1 MTSAALP
8 VTRAGATS
16 EAKTAPGMW
25 RSQAA
30 AKPSRGSRLASS
42 KPPALT
48 AKVTSAMPRMAI
60 RASGLVSMAQP
71 FRQGTSQTAD
81 NAADQDIPAAGDQPR
96 RDDGRE
102 RRHDPGHEITA
113 SLPHAEQQRE
123 EGGGE
128 GEVEPISGGVVDG
141 RAQ

>member
-42 KPPALT
+42 SPPALT
-48 AKVTSAMPRMAI
+48 AKVTSAMPKMAMS
-60 RASGLVSMAQP
+60 ASGLVSMAQP
-71 FRQGTSQTAD
+71 FRQRAGQAAD
-81 NAADQDIPAAGDQPR
+81 NAAHQDIPAAGDQPR
-96 RDDGRE
+96 RDDGGE

-113 SLPHAEQQRE
+113 PLPHAEQQSK
-123 EGGGE
+123 EG
-128 GEVEPISGGVVDG
+128 
-141 RAQ
+141 